1 MNDPNNEFGKIIGQ
15 IALMQSVVLQLPDR
29 TSILNFVCRGL
40 SDVPGL
46 AKVEYLIENGQ
57 PLDVSDIKNVPT
69 SGIRSYAIQRKEV
82 VYAIIQL
89 QIEDWK
95 SFKPYLP
102 YIENFTTVL
111 AVILEEKRQHKLNDS
126 LLHNLENIVA
136 ERTAALEKAKLKAEE
151 SDRLKSAF
159 LANMSHEIRTP
170 MNGILGFSELLK
182 TPNLSG
188 PEQMEY
194 IQIIEHSGQRMLRI
208 IEDLVDISKIEEK
221 QIEIRKTIQNIESI
235 LEELFRFYRPKTEEK
250 SLRLHLSTP
259 NKSKETLLKLDRSR
273 ITQVF
278 SNLIDNAIKF
288 TPSGDIE
295 FGYTIGENQI
305 DCFVIDTGIGIE
317 NEQLEKIFDRFHQIN
332 DSYSRSHEGSG
343 LGLSISKALI
353 ELHGGQMVAK
363 SKFGVGS
370 EFHFSLPLEKSKNT
384 ISETPKKSTDLNLP
398 SKGMKVLIAEDD
410 DPNYFLLREFLKS
423 DMAVLRAKNGLEAV
437 QIVESNEDI
446 KIILMDMKMPI
457 MSGIEAT
464 KKLKRKYPQIPIIAQ
479 TACVQ
484 SEDQSAMK
492 AAGCDDYISKPIS
505 KSRLFDILNKF
516 ELHARG
522 EKQNPVA
529 F

>member
-29 TSILNFVCRGL
+29 ISILNFVCRGL

-46 AKVEYLIENGQ
+46 AKVDYLIENGQ
-57 PLDVSDIKNVPT
+57 PIDVSDINDKAT
-69 SGIRSYAIQRKEV
+69 SGVRSYAIQRKEV

-89 QIEDWK
+89 HIDNGET
-95 SFKPYLP
+95 FEPYIP

-111 AVILEEKRQHKLNDS
+111 AVIFEEKRQHKLNDS
-126 LLHNLENIVA
+126 LLHNLEDLVV

-188 PEQMEY
+188 PEQIEY
-194 IQIIEHSGQRMLRI
+194 IQVIEHSGQRMLRI
-208 IEDLVDISKIEEK
+208 IDDLVDISKIEEN
-221 QIEIRKTIQNIESI
+221 QIEIRKTIQNIEPI
-235 LEELFRFYRPKTEEK
+235 LEELYRFYRPKTEEK
-250 SLRLHLSTP
+250 GLKLRLSTP
-259 NKSKETLLKLDRSR
+259 NKNNEYLLKLDRSR
-273 ITQVF
+273 IVQVF
-278 SNLIDNAIKF
+278 SNLLENAIKF

-305 DCFVIDTGIGIE
+305 DCFVQDSGIGIE

-343 LGLSISKALI
+343 LGLSISKALV

-363 SKFGVGS
+363 SKFGEGS
-370 EFHFSLPLEKSKNT
+370 KFCFSIPLEKSK
-384 ISETPKKSTDLNLP
+384 IPVKESSQKSTELSLP

-410 DPNYFLLREFLKS
+410 DSNYFLLREFLKS
-423 DMAVLRAKNGLEAV
+423 DMTVLRARNGLEAV
-437 QIVESNEDI
+437 QMVESNEDI

-457 MSGIEAT
+457 MSGLEAT
-464 KKLKRKYPQIPIIAQ
+464 QKLKPKYPKIPIIAQ

-484 SEDQSAMK
+484 AEDQSAMK

-505 KSRLFDILNKF
+505 KSTLFDILNKF
-516 ELHARG
+516 DLHSG
-522 EKQNPVA
+522 KEKHTPVR